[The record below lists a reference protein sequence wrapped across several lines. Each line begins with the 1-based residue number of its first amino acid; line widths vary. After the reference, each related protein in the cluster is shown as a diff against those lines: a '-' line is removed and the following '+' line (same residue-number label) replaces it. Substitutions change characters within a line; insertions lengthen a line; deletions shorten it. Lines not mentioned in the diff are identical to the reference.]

1 MFMPIPSVLLPTYV
15 LGILAACA
23 TTNTGPGAAATIP
36 GGSTHCGQYDNV
48 EVLGKE
54 YVVQTNEWNST
65 QSQCISVRD
74 TAFAVTEAHFALP
87 SAGPPA
93 SYPSI
98 YKGCHWGN
106 CTSASRLPVQVS
118 ALPAVPSHWA
128 VTSSPSGAYDI
139 AYDLWFNSTP
149 TTSGQPNGTELMIW
163 LNHRGGVQPAG
174 SQIGTVTIAGA
185 AWDVWKGSMPGWIYI
200 AYVRQA
206 PADSVDL
213 DLRDFTRDAVARGTI
228 NPAHYLID
236 IEAGF
241 EIWQGGAGLATS
253 AFSATVGGA

>member
-1 MFMPIPSVLLPTYV
+1 MRISRVFLPSAALST
-15 LGILAACA
+15 LAACA
-23 TTNTGPGAAATIP
+23 TLNTGPGAAASIP
-36 GGSTHCGQYDNV
+36 GGSTHCGQFENV
-48 EVLGKE
+48 EARGKE

-65 QSQCISVRD
+65 QSQCLSVRE
-74 TAFAVTEAHFALP
+74 TAFAVTEANFGLP

-106 CTSASRLPVQVS
+106 CTSGSGLPVQVS
-118 ALPAVPSHWA
+118 NLPSVPSHWA
-128 VTSSPSGAYDI
+128 VTSSPTGAYDV
-139 AYDLWFNSTP
+139 AYDLWFNQSP
-149 TTSGQPNGTELMIW
+149 TTTGQPNGTELMIW

-174 SQIGTVTIAGA
+174 SQIATVSIAGA
-185 AWDVWKGSMPGWIYI
+185 NWDIWKGPMSGWTYI

-213 DLRDFTRDAVARGTI
+213 DLRQFTQDAVARGALH
-228 NPAHYLID
+228 PAWYLID

-253 AFSATVGGA
+253 AFSASLGGA

>member
-1 MFMPIPSVLLPTYV
+1 MRLAHLCIGPIVLATV
-15 LGILAACA
+15 AACA
-23 TTNTGPGAAATIP
+23 ATSTGPGHAAGVP
-36 GGSTHCGQYDNV
+36 GGFTHCDRFENV
-48 EVLGKE
+48 EVRGKE
-54 YVVQTNEWNST
+54 YVIQTNEWNGT
-65 QSQCISVRD
+65 QTQCLSVND
-74 TAFAVTEAHFALP
+74 TAFAVSEANFSLP

-106 CTSASRLPVQVS
+106 CTTGSGLPLQVS
-118 ALPAVPSHWA
+118 NLPAMKSHWT
-128 VTSSPSGAYDI
+128 VTSSPAGAYDV
-139 AYDLWFNSTP
+139 AYDLWFNQTP

-174 SQIGTVTIAGA
+174 TQIGTVSIAGA
-185 AWDVWKGSMPGWIYI
+185 TWDVWKAAMSGWTYV
-200 AYVRQA
+200 AYVRQT

-213 DLRDFTRDAVARGTI
+213 DLRAFTQDAVARGTI

-241 EIWQGGAGLATS
+241 EIWQGGSGLATDS
-253 AFSATVGGA
+253 FSAVVGGG